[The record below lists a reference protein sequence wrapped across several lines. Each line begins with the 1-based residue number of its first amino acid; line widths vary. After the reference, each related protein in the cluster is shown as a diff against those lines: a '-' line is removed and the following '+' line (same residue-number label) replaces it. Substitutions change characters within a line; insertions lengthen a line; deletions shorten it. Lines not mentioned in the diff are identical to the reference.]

1 MVQIAFLLKRKAGL
15 THQQFREYYE
25 KNHAPLAR
33 RLLPL
38 FQHYSRFFIT
48 QDEGYVPPHMQAQNM
63 QFDVITHIT
72 FETQADYDKHLE
84 MLKDPALAAELSA
97 DEEKFIDRDASVFF
111 TVEQAKTP
119 DDVLDGE
126 RKAFAERLG

>member
-1 MVQIAFLLKRKAGL
+1 MVKIAFLLKRKAGL
-15 THQQFREYYE
+15 THRQFRDYYE
-25 KNHAPLAR
+25 SNHAPLAR

-48 QDEGYVPPHMQAQNM
+48 QDEGYIPPHMQAQNM

-72 FETQADYDKHLE
+72 FETQADYEKHLE
-84 MLKDPALAAELSA
+84 MLKNPALAAELSA

-111 TVEQAKTP
+111 LVEQEKTP
-119 DDVLDGE
+119 DEVLDQE
-126 RKAFAERLG
+126 RRAFAEKVV